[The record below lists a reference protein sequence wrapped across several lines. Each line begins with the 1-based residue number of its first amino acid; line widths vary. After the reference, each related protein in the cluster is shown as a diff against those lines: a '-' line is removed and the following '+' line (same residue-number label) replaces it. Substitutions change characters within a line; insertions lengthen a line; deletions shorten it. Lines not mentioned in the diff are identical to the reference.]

1 MHKTSVIFDFDGTL
15 ANSITVGFKLANI
28 IIEKLGMAAITDD
41 EFALLRNKSYKDII
55 KAYNIPLWQIP
66 KLLLQLRNSV
76 KKNLDQVHPFPGIAS
91 LLHSLEAENMRL
103 FVLTSNSRDIVSSF
117 LERHEITVFED
128 IYSEKNIFGKAKA
141 IERFLKL
148 QKLSKEEVLYVGD
161 EVRDAEAC
169 NSIGVDCV
177 SVTWGFNA
185 REILEQHNPRYIA
198 DTPQDLHKIIKTLQK
213 N

>member
-1 MHKTSVIFDFDGTL
+1 MQKSTVIFDFDGTL
-15 ANSITVGFKLANI
+15 ANSISIGFKLANT
-28 IIEKLGMAAITDD
+28 IIEKLGIPPITDE
-41 EFALLRNKSYKDII
+41 EFQLLRNKSYRDII

-66 KLLLQLRNSV
+66 KLLLQLRTSV
-76 KKNLDQVHPFPGIAS
+76 KSNLEHVHPYPGITT
-91 LLHSLEAENMRL
+91 LLNNLEKDTMRV
-103 FVLTSNSRDIVSSF
+103 FILTSNSRDIVSAF

-141 IERFLKL
+141 IERFLRI
-148 QKLSKEEVLYVGD
+148 QKLTKDEVLYVGD

-185 REILEQHNPRYIA
+185 REILEQHNPRYVA
-198 DTPQDLHKIIKTLQK
+198 DSPDELYKIIKTVRK
-213 N
+213 G